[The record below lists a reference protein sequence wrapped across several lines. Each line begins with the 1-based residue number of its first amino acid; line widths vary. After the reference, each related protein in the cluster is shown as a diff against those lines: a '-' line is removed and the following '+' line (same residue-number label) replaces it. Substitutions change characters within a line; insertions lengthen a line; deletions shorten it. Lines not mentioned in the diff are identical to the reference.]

1 MIVTVKH
8 CFLTPKLYYR
18 SLSFSS
24 VKMSKRTNINN
35 NITRMPFLQFLTG
48 EDEPISDVKLG
59 IHGFVEYIP
68 GNTNLI
74 ISVPHGGEMRP
85 PFMDDRDKKPK
96 TTKSTVVPPPGIDKD
111 NKNTNVGDDE
121 SKVLIKESLEDDTN
135 SKISVVADIF
145 TQEIAKIMVKEY
157 EENTG
162 MRPHLILDHLHR
174 CKMDPNRP
182 IQYAALGDKLAE
194 GVFKNYHNFISE
206 AKRNIDGCGL
216 LIDLHGQNH
225 HQNSI
230 EIGYLYSRGM
240 LNQEDYSLVTPS
252 VSSLLMR
259 HQLKPQDI
267 LHGAGSL
274 GGLMEK
280 AGYRACPSPRQPS
293 PGEDKY
299 YKGGYITQTHGSAS
313 GGEVDAIQLEL
324 PSELR
329 HERGPE
335 LREKFARDCAR
346 VLASFMEKYYACDNS
361 NVISSKETESTS
373 LV

>member
-1 MIVTVKH
+1 
-8 CFLTPKLYYR
+8 
-18 SLSFSS
+18 
-24 VKMSKRTNINN
+24 
-35 NITRMPFLQFLTG
+35 MPFLQFLTG
-48 EDEPISDVKLG
+48 EDEPVSDVKLG

-68 GNTNLI
+68 GNTNLV

-96 TTKSTVVPPPGIDKD
+96 TTRNTVVPPPGADV
-111 NKNTNVGDDE
+111 KNANVIKDDE
-121 SKVLIKESLEDDTN
+121 SLVLIGESLEDDTH

-145 TQEIAKIMVKEY
+145 TQEIAKILVKEF
-157 EENTG
+157 EVCTG
-162 MRPHLILDHLHR
+162 RRPHVVMDHLHR

-206 AKRNIDGCGL
+206 AKRNIEGPGL

-230 EIGYLYSRGM
+230 EIGYLYTRGM

-252 VSSLLMR
+252 VSSLLRR
-259 HQLKPQDI
+259 HQLQPADI
-267 LHGAGSL
+267 LHGDESL
-274 GGLMEK
+274 GAMLEE
-280 AGYRACPSPRQPS
+280 AGYRSCPSPRQPS

-299 YKGGYITQTHGSAS
+299 YKGGYITQNHGSSS

-335 LREKFARDCAR
+335 VRERFARDLAR
-346 VLASFMEKYYACDNS
+346 VLVRFMQKYYACDNS
-361 NVISSKETESTS
+361 NVISDSETESTIQHDTS
-373 LV
+373 S

>member
-1 MIVTVKH
+1 
-8 CFLTPKLYYR
+8 
-18 SLSFSS
+18 
-24 VKMSKRTNINN
+24 MSKRTNFNN

-48 EDEPISDVKLG
+48 DDDPVSDVKLG

-96 TTKSTVVPPPGIDKD
+96 TTKSTVVPPHGIDNNSAD
-111 NKNTNVGDDE
+111 VGDE
-121 SKVLIKESLEDDTN
+121 KVDVLKTDSLQDDTN
-135 SKISVVADIF
+135 AKISVVADIF
-145 TQEIAKIMVKEY
+145 TQEIAKILIKEY

-162 MRPHLILDHLHR
+162 SRPHLVLDHLHR

-182 IQYAALGDKLAE
+182 IQFAALGDKLAE

-206 AKRNIDGCGL
+206 AKRNIDGPGL

-230 EIGYLYSRGM
+230 EIGYLYTRGM
-240 LNQEDYSLVTPS
+240 LNQADYSLVSPS
-252 VSSLLMR
+252 VSCLLRR
-259 HQLKPQDI
+259 HHMKPPDI
-267 LHGAGSL
+267 LHGSESL
-274 GGLMEK
+274 GGMLEE

-293 PGEDKY
+293 PGEDRY
-299 YKGGYITQTHGSAS
+299 YKGGYITATHGSSS
-313 GGEVDAIQLEL
+313 GGQVDAIQLEL

-335 LREKFARDCAR
+335 LRERFARDCAG
-346 VLASFMEKYYACDNS
+346 VLARFMEKYYTCDKS
-361 NVISSKETESTS
+361 EEIPASETESTTLNQDS
-373 LV
+373 N

>member
-1 MIVTVKH
+1 MILAAKH
-8 CFLTPKLYYR
+8 FYLILHR

-24 VKMSKRTNINN
+24 VKMSKRTNVNN

-96 TTKSTVVPPPGIDKD
+96 TNKSTVVPPPGID
-111 NKNTNVGDDE
+111 NKNANIGIDE
-121 SKVLIKESLEDDTN
+121 SRDPILESMEDDTN

-145 TQEIAKIMVKEY
+145 TQEIAKILVKKY
-157 EENTG
+157 EEITG
-162 MRPHLILDHLHR
+162 RRPHIVLDHLHR

-206 AKRNIDGCGL
+206 AKRNIDGPGL

-230 EIGYLYSRGM
+230 EIGYLYTRGM
-240 LNQEDYSLVTPS
+240 LNHEDYSLVTPS
-252 VSSLLMR
+252 VSGLIRR
-259 HQLKPQDI
+259 HQLKPADI
-267 LHGAGSL
+267 LHGGESL
-274 GGLMEK
+274 GGMMEE

-299 YKGGYITQTHGSAS
+299 YKGGYITQTHGSSA

-335 LREKFARDCAR
+335 LRERFARDCAR
-346 VLASFMEKYYACDNS
+346 VLVRFMEKYYACDNS
-361 NVISSKETESTS
+361 NVISTSETESTTDS
-373 LV
+373 